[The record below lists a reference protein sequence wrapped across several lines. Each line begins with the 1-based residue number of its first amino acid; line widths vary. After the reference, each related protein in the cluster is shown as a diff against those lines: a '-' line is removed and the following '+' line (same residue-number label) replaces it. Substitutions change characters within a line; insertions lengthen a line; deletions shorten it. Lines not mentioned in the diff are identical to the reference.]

1 MITALYIHI
10 PYCKSKCAYCDFLSF
25 SGEDEA
31 HQTRYIDYLCR
42 EIALAA
48 QNYRLTPETVY
59 IGGGTPSVLSAE
71 NLEKLL
77 TAVRANISLPLD
89 YEFTVE
95 ANPES
100 LSAAKAALFSDY
112 GVNRISLGAQ
122 SMDEKFLNLLG
133 RAHSLADIEQAVN
146 NLRAAGINNINLD
159 LMYALPSQSLS
170 DWQNT
175 LEKAVSLTP
184 THLSAYQL
192 VIEDGTY
199 LAKLLREGKIEAAEE
214 DTAADML
221 ELTRTFLPKYGYHGY
236 ELSNH
241 AKEGFHS
248 RHNCAYWLQEDYLG
262 LGLGATS
269 FIDGAFITR
278 PQKMGDYYRAL
289 NENKLPGV
297 REELKKNDLMS
308 QFVFMGLRL
317 DEGVSRARFQERF
330 GADIAQIY
338 PHAVAKACESG
349 LAELNETHFSLT
361 KQGKFLANEVMLEF
375 LD

>member
-25 SGEDEA
+25 GGEDEA

-112 GVNRISLGAQ
+112 GVNRLSLGAQ
-122 SMDEKFLNLLG
+122 STDEKFLNLLG

-236 ELSNH
+236 ELSNY

-278 PQKMGDYYRAL
+278 PQKIGDYYRAL
-289 NENKLPGV
+289 NDNKLPGV

-338 PHAVAKACESG
+338 PYAVAKACESG

>member
-1 MITALYIHI
+1 M
-10 PYCKSKCAYCDFLSF
+10 SF
-25 SGEDEA
+25 GGEDEA

-330 GADIAQIY
+330 SADIAQIY
-338 PHAVAKACESG
+338 PYAVAKACESG

>member
-25 SGEDEA
+25 GGEDEA

-262 LGLGATS
+262 LGLGSTS

>member
-25 SGEDEA
+25 GGEDEA

-221 ELTRTFLPKYGYHGY
+221 ELTRTFLPKYCYQGYH
-236 ELSNH
+236 LPNH
-241 AKEGFHS
+241 AKEGFPS
-248 RHNCAYWLQEDYLG
+248 RHTCAYWLQDDYLG